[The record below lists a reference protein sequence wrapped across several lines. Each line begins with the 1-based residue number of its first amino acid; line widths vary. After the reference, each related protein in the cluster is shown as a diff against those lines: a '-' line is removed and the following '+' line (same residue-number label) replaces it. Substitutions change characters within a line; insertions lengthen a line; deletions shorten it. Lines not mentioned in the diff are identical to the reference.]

1 MGQPP
6 ITEFDAFTDMIS
18 AVRRRLFQAVL
29 YELQTG
35 GGMCA
40 AELATRVTDSD
51 GVASQMEA
59 IRATL
64 SKLRQLSLSAPSRIA
79 ARLSRPNIHLLDI
92 GAGKA
97 PWSLAIAS
105 RDPSIFVTAVDLP
118 DQMAALQHSVSA
130 AGLSQQFRSVS
141 VDVFSPAW
149 PPTKECHLV
158 VIANVCH
165 LFDEQ
170 RNRKLLHRATQ
181 CLRPG
186 GTLAIIDQVLDEDPN
201 WACWGALYVLGAL
214 HGAPGGRLFPVR
226 KYEAWLNDIGSWQ
239 VATHP
244 ICPLPPLTLITAL
257 RT

>member
-1 MGQPP
+1 MGHPP
-6 ITEFDAFTDMIS
+6 VSEFNAFTDIIS
-18 AVRRRLFQAVL
+18 ALRRRLFQAML

-40 AELATRVTDSD
+40 ADLVTRLTDPD
-51 GVASQMEA
+51 CVASQMEA
-59 IRATL
+59 IRASL
-64 SKLRQLSLSAPSRIA
+64 SKLRQLSVSAPSRVA
-79 ARLSRPNIHLLDI
+79 SRLARPNIHVLDI

-105 RDPSIFVTAVDLP
+105 RDPTIFVTALDLP
-118 DQMAALQHSVSA
+118 DQLTALQHSVNT
-130 AGLSQQFRSVS
+130 AGLSGQFRLVS
-141 VDVFSPAW
+141 VDVFGPSW
-149 PPTKECHLV
+149 PPTTECDLI

-170 RNRKLLHRATQ
+170 RNRKLLHRAAH

-201 WACWGALYVLGAL
+201 WERWGALYLLGAL
-214 HGAPGGRLFPVR
+214 HCAPGGHLFPVR
-226 KYEAWLNDIGSWQ
+226 KYRAWVNDIGSWQ